1 MSAICSK
8 SIAPSHLK
16 ATTLVTHL
24 ILGIFSSVYLFEL
37 CESIRYAQIHWDVIS
52 NLSAIVMTT
61 IIHAVRLHSAGK
73 LVKTL
78 THGSLFYVAVLLGA
92 FHMSKIS
99 VLVWNIDLFQR
110 FQL

>member
-1 MSAICSK
+1 
-8 SIAPSHLK
+8 
-16 ATTLVTHL
+16 
-24 ILGIFSSVYLFEL
+24 
-37 CESIRYAQIHWDVIS
+37 
-52 NLSAIVMTT
+52 
-61 IIHAVRLHSAGK
+61 LHSAGK

-92 FHMSKIS
+92 FHMSTIS